1 MYFSEYCF
9 DHLSPWKIIT
19 FYFVPS
25 VSIVPDVFYILRHF
39 YLPIILCFPF
49 LSIKSWSVEKRKVE
63 ICQIVT
69 RLNSLPSL
77 LSTSARDLRHRFYR
91 LMYDY
96 RGHKKA
102 FPPTPQPIS
111 IWQYFKKNE
120 IFLVGRL
127 IFDLWSDLSQRNVF
141 GEKWNKENCFLR
153 QEWRTILR
161 MAFRFI
167 LNNAKKNIRLSVVL
181 WIFGHYE

>member
-1 MYFSEYCF
+1 MYFSDYCF

-19 FYFVPS
+19 FYFAPS
-25 VSIVPDVFYILRHF
+25 VSIVPEVFYILRHF

-77 LSTSARDLRHRFYR
+77 LSTSARNLRHRIYR

-96 RGHKKA
+96 RGQKKA
-102 FPPTPQPIS
+102 FPPHQSPSDNIS
-111 IWQYFKKNE
+111 RKMKSFLLGDYFLICDQIYRWEMCSVTNETKK
-120 IFLVGRL
+120 IA
-127 IFDLWSDLSQRNVF
+127 
-141 GEKWNKENCFLR
+141 FLR

-167 LNNAKKNIRLSVVL
+167 LHSTIKTIRLSGVL